1 MHAQKTDLS
10 YEMFTALIEDKD
22 EFVSLFIEVGVVLET
37 FLTPHRLYDL
47 YKEVCIWMQNLSL
60 KTFLTW
66 LYDIIVSGW
75 SCMVW
80 LWSALFLVI

>member
-47 YKEVCIWMQNLSL
+47 YKEVC
-60 KTFLTW
+60 
-66 LYDIIVSGW
+66 V
-75 SCMVW
+75 
-80 LWSALFLVI
+80 